1 MIASDYEVD
10 PDYSVRVGPSGKRWD
25 DPTMTEDEFIRDY
38 KGRYPKTS
46 LSDDELK
53 QYFKDGKRFNP
64 ETGSLAKPI
73 RPIEPTGTRVL
84 PTEGEAFEAWNGYR
98 RGDKSKLPC
107 FPAGTLVKTLL
118 GDRVIEE
125 IAESDMVFAHDF
137 ESHCLVV
144 RPVTA
149 VYKNWTQHIV
159 VVDTDRGKLSST
171 RSHPYWVESEDGWL
185 PAVKLRKGMMLRL
198 IDGKLLTVH
207 SVETYAAEE
216 NTYNFEVDQQ
226 HNYFVGSSGVLVH
239 NGDGISS
246 DFETL
251 GTNFT
256 DIYEVTDV
264 NTSKVVYVGQ
274 SVQGVD
280 ARLLQHV
287 NDPKSALYV
296 PKDSPLR
303 QAPNFPKNV
312 YRPTSVAADNWTS
325 YEAAVWEQHYIDKNG
340 GKGTLLNR
348 QEAITPE
355 KFEKYRKLHNP
366 CI

>member
-1 MIASDYEVD
+1 MQGLKEKRGIKEPGKEGSKGGANDKSFGKKEHKHGKHGGEKDKSAEKMQGLKEKRGIKEPGKEGPKGGAKETPDTAAKKAKELPGAMAQAKAITKANDAANTPAPALIGVLNASVKSKYSWLKRFEARPKAVPGHYSIHMIASEHQVD

-38 KGRYPKTS
+38 KDRYPKTS

-53 QYFKDGKRFNP
+53 HYFKDGKRLKP
-64 ETGSLAKPI
+64 ETGRLAEPI
-73 RPIEPTGTRVL
+73 RPIEPTGTRDL
-84 PTEGEAFEAWNGYR
+84 PTEGPGFEAWNGYR

-185 PAVKLRKGMMLRL
+185 PAVKLRKGMML
-198 IDGKLLTVH
+198 G
-207 SVETYAAEE
+207 
-216 NTYNFEVDQQ
+216 N
-226 HNYFVGSSGVLVH
+226 SSFRR
-239 NGDGISS
+239 NI
-246 DFETL
+246 
-251 GTNFT
+251 
-256 DIYEVTDV
+256 
-264 NTSKVVYVGQ
+264 
-274 SVQGVD
+274 
-280 ARLLQHV
+280 
-287 NDPKSALYV
+287 
-296 PKDSPLR
+296 
-303 QAPNFPKNV
+303 
-312 YRPTSVAADNWTS
+312 
-325 YEAAVWEQHYIDKNG
+325 
-340 GKGTLLNR
+340 
-348 QEAITPE
+348 
-355 KFEKYRKLHNP
+355 
-366 CI
+366 CC